1 MLSSPTVIVTQL
13 IPNPLVYWLPNISKV
28 VPVSCPKFANLVQL
42 SHGRTK
48 RLLIGMM
55 LTMTSRADDQIVL
68 EFFCGRFNDPQVTTF
83 SAELVSFL
91 ISIFVNVVQM
101 PPYAS

>member
-1 MLSSPTVIVTQL
+1 
-13 IPNPLVYWLPNISKV
+13 
-28 VPVSCPKFANLVQL
+28 
-42 SHGRTK
+42 
-48 RLLIGMM
+48 MM